1 MGYATG
7 GLPMKKNS
15 VLVLICSLLLFSGT
29 VSAADNLH
37 FTGNLFGKSC
47 TPVINGN
54 LLAEI
59 HFPTIAAS
67 DLMLR
72 GQSERVPL
80 VFQLKDCKS
89 ATAFN
94 VKVTLTGTED
104 TDLPGFLS
112 IDSSSSATGVGIGIE
127 TAGGAA
133 VPINS
138 NTGATFPLNQGNNS
152 VNFNTWLQAV
162 NGRDVTSGD
171 FTAMMTVT
179 FEYF

>member
-1 MGYATG
+1 
-7 GLPMKKNS
+7 MKNNRAWA
-15 VLVLICSLLLFSGT
+15 LISGVILFSGT
-29 VSAADNLH
+29 APAADNLH
-37 FTGNLFGKSC
+37 FTGNLLGKSC

-67 DLMLR
+67 DLMQR
-72 GQSERVPL
+72 GQSDRVPL

-89 ATAFN
+89 TTAFN
-94 VKVTLTGTED
+94 VKVTLMGTED
-104 TDLPGFLS
+104 PDLTGFLS

-138 NTGATFPLNQGNNS
+138 TTGASFPLNQGNNS
-152 VNFNTWLQAV
+152 VNFNAWLQTV
-162 NGRDVTSGD
+162 NGRNVTSGD
-171 FTAMMTVT
+171 FTATMTVT